1 MEVSVLGQDILSRLS
16 HLIWRL
22 TPSPQL
28 ITSTPTNDPIYEEIR
43 RVERIVNDMATRS
56 HRLVREVEPRETLSD
71 PQRII
76 DLAG

>member
-1 MEVSVLGQDILSRLS
+1 MEVSVLGHDILNRLS
-16 HLIWRL
+16 NLVWRL

-28 ITSTPTNDPIYEEIR
+28 VTSAPIHDPIYEEIR
-43 RVERIVNDMATRS
+43 RIERIVDDMATRPN
-56 HRLVREVEPRETLSD
+56 RVVRPAETRDALSD